1 MIVDIKQEIKPLQD
15 FAQRMAKTQTDLIN
29 DFHAEIERIAD
40 EKLYILG
47 HKFPTKKSKDRFYK
61 NRVLR
66 VVDKDSGMNYLYL
79 DFKTKRILLLAF
91 DPKTVTIHD

>member
-1 MIVDIKQEIKPLQD
+1 MIVGINQSPAAE
-15 FAQRMAKTQTDLIN
+15 RMAQIQTDLIN

-40 EKLYILG
+40 TKLAVLG

>member
-1 MIVDIKQEIKPLQD
+1 MRVVINQSPAAE
-15 FAQRMAKTQTDLIN
+15 RMAKIQQDLTN
-29 DFHAEIERIAD
+29 DFHAEIERISD
-40 EKLYILG
+40 LKLSVLG

-79 DFKTKRILLLAF
+79 DFKTKRILLVAF